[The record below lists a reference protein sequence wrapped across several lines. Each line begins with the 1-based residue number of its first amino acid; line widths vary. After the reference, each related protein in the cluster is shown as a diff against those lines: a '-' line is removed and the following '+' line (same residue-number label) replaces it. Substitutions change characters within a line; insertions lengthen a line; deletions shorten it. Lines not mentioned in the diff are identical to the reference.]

1 MRTPQCGEAYQ
12 VCVHLVK
19 AAASEQRHYWK
30 VPGKP
35 WIVLCAGCHARYSNR
50 SSVEVDGA
58 VRRLSTTPELDPQS
72 SIAVHEHSPTP
83 IGASDAQTSRAAAS
97 TLDLQLPDDVRSLRR
112 RVDDLR
118 LDVLLPVQDYSP
130 QAAANK
136 VKRLLSV
143 HRDLQQRLN
152 ASNPVNPIMRT
163 ELDLIQVS
171 LARVEATTRLAEVT
185 RKHVLKLSGE
195 SRRLLKRTL
204 SQPFSGYYY
213 RRRVYRRLI
222 RERDDLIS
230 LITHQSLPSSYL
242 PPVWTVAL
250 GETFPALQLRYGS
263 PLSDAEMRRITSGV
277 PLADLA
283 PLAVAVESC
292 ACDIC
297 VSGRKNGAMETEA
310 YLAVL
315 SSCACAYCKF
325 CRTMLWKIDV
335 TKLEHAPAYRDA
347 MLLLRHRLGGP
358 SSLN

>member
-1 MRTPQCGEAYQ
+1 MRTPRVGDGYQ
-12 VCVHLVK
+12 VCLHLVK
-19 AAASEQRHYWK
+19 AAAWEERHYWDS
-30 VPGKP
+30 PGKP
-35 WIVLCAGCHARYSNR
+35 WIVLCAGCHARYGNR
-50 SSVEVDGA
+50 SSVEMSGA
-58 VRRLSTTPELDPQS
+58 VKRITTLLELQPQS
-72 SIAVHEHSPTP
+72 ACSVHSHAVTP
-83 IGASDAQTSRAAAS
+83 VAAFDAQASPAGTPMLDAQLADQVTS
-97 TLDLQLPDDVRSLRR
+97 LHR
-112 RVDDLR
+112 RVDELR
-118 LDVLLPVQDYSP
+118 LDVLLPAHNYSP
-130 QAAANK
+130 QAAAAK
-136 VKRLLSV
+136 AQPLHML
-143 HRDLQQRLN
+143 HQDLQRRLD
-152 ASNPVNPIMRT
+152 AGQPVNAIMRT
-163 ELDLIQVS
+163 ELDMIQEW
-171 LARVEATTRLAEVT
+171 LGRIEATTALADMTSKRV
-185 RKHVLKLSGE
+185 RKLSRE
-195 SRRLLKRTL
+195 AQRLLKRTL
-204 SQPFSGYYY
+204 SQPFGGYYY

-222 RERDDLIS
+222 RERDDLIA

>member
-1 MRTPQCGEAYQ
+1 MSG
-12 VCVHLVK
+12 
-19 AAASEQRHYWK
+19 AA
-30 VPGKP
+30 
-35 WIVLCAGCHARYSNR
+35 
-50 SSVEVDGA
+50 
-58 VRRLSTTPELDPQS
+58 RRLSTTPELDPQS
-72 SIAVHEHSPTP
+72 AVAVHEHALTP
-83 IGASDAQTSRAAAS
+83 SAASDAQRSQAAVS
-97 TLDLQLPDDVRSLRR
+97 THDPQLPDDVLSLRR

-118 LDVLLPVQDYSP
+118 LDVLLPAQDYSP
-130 QAAANK
+130 TAAASK
-136 VKRLLSV
+136 VKRLLV
-143 HRDLQQRLN
+143 LYQELRQRLD
-152 ASNPVNPIMRT
+152 ASNPVNAIIRT
-163 ELDLIQVS
+163 QLDLIHVS

>member
-1 MRTPQCGEAYQ
+1 MRTPKLGDVYQ

-30 VPGKP
+30 VLGKP

-50 SSVEVDGA
+50 LSVEMSGA
-58 VRRLSTTPELDPQS
+58 VRRLSTTPELGPQS
-72 SIAVHEHSPTP
+72 TVAVYEHALTP
-83 IGASDAQTSRAAAS
+83 SAACDAQRSQAAVS
-97 TLDLQLPDDVRSLRR
+97 THDPQLPDDVLSLRR
-112 RVDDLR
+112 QVNDLR

-130 QAAANK
+130 TAAASK
-136 VKRLLSV
+136 VKRLLV
-143 HRDLQQRLN
+143 LYQELRQRLD

-185 RKHVLKLSGE
+185 RKHMLKLSGE
-195 SRRLLKRTL
+195 ARRLLQRTL

-250 GETFPALQLRYGS
+250 DETFPALQLRYGS
-263 PLSDAEMRRITSGV
+263 PLSDAEMRRLTSGV

>member
-19 AAASEQRHYWK
+19 AAASEERHYWK

-35 WIVLCAGCHARYSNR
+35 WIVLCAGCQARYSNR
-50 SSVEVDGA
+50 SSVEMSGA
-58 VRRLSTTPELDPQS
+58 VRRFSTAPELDPQS
-72 SIAVHEHSPTP
+72 ASAVHEHALTP
-83 IGASDAQTSRAAAS
+83 SAASDSQTSQAAS
-97 TLDLQLPDDVRSLRR
+97 SVADLQLTDDVLSLRR

-118 LDVLLPVQDYSP
+118 LDVLLPAQDYSP
-130 QAAANK
+130 TAAASK
-136 VKRLLSV
+136 VKRLLV
-143 HRDLQQRLN
+143 LYRELRQRLD
-152 ASNPVNPIMRT
+152 ASSPVNSIMRT
-163 ELDLIQVS
+163 ELDLIHVS

-185 RKHVLKLSGE
+185 RKHVLKLSRE
-195 SRRLLKRTL
+195 AQRLHKRTL

-222 RERDDLIS
+222 RERDDLLS

-250 GETFPALQLRYGS
+250 NETFPALHLRYGS
-263 PLSDAEMRRITSGV
+263 PMSDAELRRITSDV
-277 PLADLA
+277 LLADLA

-310 YLAVL
+310 YRPR
-315 SSCACAYCKF
+315 SNG
-325 CRTMLWKIDV
+325 DV
-335 TKLEHAPAYRDA
+335 QQL
-347 MLLLRHRLGGP
+347 
-358 SSLN
+358 